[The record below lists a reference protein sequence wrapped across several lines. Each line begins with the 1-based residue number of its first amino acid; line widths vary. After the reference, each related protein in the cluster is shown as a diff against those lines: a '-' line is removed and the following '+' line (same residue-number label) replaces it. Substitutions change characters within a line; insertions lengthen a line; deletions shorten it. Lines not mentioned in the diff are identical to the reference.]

1 MALPAAPTPKELALF
16 AELCSD
22 LPPDGLAEL
31 CDDVRSYASELEA
44 EQSRSELVAV
54 DLAIA
59 VRDRLERLFGVAAGL
74 PAAHRALVVGAGR
87 YFISKDDAI
96 PDTRACTGL
105 DDDVRVVNHVLKEL
119 GRAEWSIEE

>member
-1 MALPAAPTPKELALF
+1 MAPPAPPTPKEFALF
-16 AELCSD
+16 TELCSD

-31 CDDVRSYASELEA
+31 CDGVRSYASELEA
-44 EQSRSELVAV
+44 EQATSELVAV

-59 VRDRLERLFGVAAGL
+59 VVDRLERLFELATQL
-74 PAAHRALVVGAGR
+74 PAPHRALVVGAAR

-105 DDDVRVVNHVLKEL
+105 DDDVRIVNHVLKEL

>member
-1 MALPAAPTPKELALF
+1 MAPPAPPTPKELALF

-31 CDDVRSYASELEA
+31 CNGVHSYAGELEA
-44 EQSRSELVAV
+44 EQATSELVAV

-59 VRDRLERLFGVAAGL
+59 VRDRLERLFGLASQL
-74 PAAHRALVVGAGR
+74 PAAQRALVVGAAR

-105 DDDVRVVNHVLKEL
+105 DDDVRIVNHVLKEL